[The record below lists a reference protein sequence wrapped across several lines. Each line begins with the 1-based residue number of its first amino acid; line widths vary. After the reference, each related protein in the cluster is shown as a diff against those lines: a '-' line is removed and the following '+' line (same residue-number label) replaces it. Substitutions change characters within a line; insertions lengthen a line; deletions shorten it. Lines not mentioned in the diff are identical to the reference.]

1 MTQRFAT
8 DVLIVGG
15 GAAGLSAALRLANKA
30 RVTVLCKGDISSGS
44 SHWAQGGIA
53 AVTDPED
60 SFEKHIADTCDA
72 GAGLCDESVVAYTVS
87 HAPRVI
93 DQLREWGVNFDRADN
108 EFHLT
113 REGGHSH
120 RRVLHVADAT
130 GKALTETL
138 WHSVLDHPNIEPVS
152 YTHLTLPTTS
162 RV

>member
-60 SFEKHIADTCDA
+60 SFEKHIAMQA
-72 GAGLCDESVVAYTVS
+72 
-87 HAPRVI
+87 APQQRV
-93 DQLREWGVNFDRADN
+93 QK
-108 EFHLT
+108 
-113 REGGHSH
+113 S
-120 RRVLHVADAT
+120 
-130 GKALTETL
+130 
-138 WHSVLDHPNIEPVS
+138 
-152 YTHLTLPTTS
+152 
-162 RV
+162 